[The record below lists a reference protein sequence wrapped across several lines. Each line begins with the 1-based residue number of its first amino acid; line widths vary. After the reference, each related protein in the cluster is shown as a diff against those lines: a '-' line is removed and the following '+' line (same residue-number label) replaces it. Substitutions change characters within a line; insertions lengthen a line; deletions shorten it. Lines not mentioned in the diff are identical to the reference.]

1 MVTTRPKIKDRFNA
15 FCRDTDAYLA
25 GAEAGPLSGLRFAA
39 KDLFDIKG
47 EITGAGNPDWRDS
60 HGPAEETAWAVDAL
74 VGAGAAMQ
82 GKTIT
87 DEISRG
93 IFGENAFYGTPTNPR
108 APDRVPGGSSSGSA
122 AAVAGGLVDFAL
134 GTDTGGSV
142 RVPASFCGLYGIR
155 TTHGRVP
162 FTGVLG
168 QAPSFD
174 TVGWLARDA
183 ATLARVS
190 EILLEAAVPAMMP
203 SRLILADDALAVAD
217 AAVAAAVE
225 AAGGRLAA
233 LGPALE
239 RGRLAESSLI
249 DWAGHQGALQGR
261 EAWETFADWIDTVNP
276 RFSFEVADNILRG
289 THADDAAIIEAKAAR
304 ESVRVRLA
312 ALTDGDAVV
321 VLPTAPFAAPLRN
334 QKRSAMRAPRS
345 RMLAL
350 SCIAGMAGTPQLSLP
365 LLEVDGL
372 PVGLSLIA
380 APGRDEL
387 LIGFARLLEEQGGLK
402 E

>member
-1 MVTTRPKIKDRFNA
+1 MVTTRPKIEDRFNA

-25 GAEAGPLSGLRFAA
+25 GAESGPLSGLRFAA
-39 KDLFDIKG
+39 KDLFDVKG

-60 HGPAEETAWAVDAL
+60 HGPAEATAWAVDVL
-74 VGAGAAMQ
+74 VGAGATMQ

-190 EILLEAAVPAMMP
+190 EILLEAAVPAMAP

-217 AAVAAAVE
+217 DAVAAAVE

-239 RGRLAESSLI
+239 RDRLAESSLI

-261 EAWETFADWIDTVNP
+261 EAWETFSDWIDAVNP

-289 THADDAAIIEAKAAR
+289 THADDAAIIEANAIR
-304 ESVRVRLA
+304 ELVRVRLA

-334 QKRSAMRAPRS
+334 QKRSAMWTLRS
-345 RMLAL
+345 RIMAL
-350 SCIAGMAGTPQLSLP
+350 SCTAGMAGTPQLSLP
-365 LLEVDGL
+365 MLEVDGL

-387 LIGFARLLEEQGGLK
+387 LIGFARLLEEQGGLA
-402 E
+402 